1 MRPSRGTKIRKETIL
16 YAEPDKNAPPRWL
29 KIRETADKLNVS
41 ETTVRRLLA
50 SGDLEGA
57 KVRGAVR
64 VDGFDVDR
72 YLKKRRYTDLRKLT
86 AVARVRKRLLARQ
99 AARARQ
105 R

>member
-57 KVRGAVR
+57 KVFAGRFGWTVSTSTGTSRSGA
-64 VDGFDVDR
+64 
-72 YLKKRRYTDLRKLT
+72 TPT
-86 AVARVRKRLLARQ
+86 
-99 AARARQ
+99 
-105 R
+105 